1 VLRDKRPTTNYQL
14 PITNYQLL
22 ILLKSMKKLLYS
34 SMCCLVTASG
44 LTVNAEIPSAV
55 KQQAKTQI
63 VAATAKPQVELLE
76 AGDEPRQELRFR
88 PQVNAKQKATMTLQ
102 MDTDVSMAGQTMP
115 KVDLPAITVALDT
128 VVTKVEPNGNIHFK
142 WSYSNV
148 DVMHST
154 SLPPQVLETMRS
166 QMKKMIGTS
175 GSFIINDRGQIQTA
189 KFTSPQKSDPKFKQ
203 FSEQISNSADQM
215 SSPLPQEAIGIG
227 AKWRV
232 TTTPSL
238 SGMNVKQTI
247 TYELVNLQDNIA
259 TLNLW
264 FEQHANPQKLTLPGI
279 PNGATVTLKSLES
292 KGDGRLMMQ
301 LDRPFP
307 LRANLIANFEN
318 EMSIQ
323 QAGKAGEALRN
334 SKFRM
339 KLNLLSK

>member
-1 VLRDKRPTTNYQL
+1 
-14 PITNYQLL
+14 
-22 ILLKSMKKLLYS
+22 MKKLLLYS
-34 SMCCLVTASG
+34 SICCLVTASG
-44 LTVNAEIPSAV
+44 LTVNAETPSLV

-63 VAATAKPQVELLE
+63 AAATAQPQVELLE
-76 AGDEPRQELRFR
+76 AGNEPRQELRFR
-88 PQVNAKQKATMTLQ
+88 PQVNAKQTSTMTFQ

-115 KVDLPAITVALDT
+115 KVDLPPITVAIDT

-142 WSYSNV
+142 SSYSNV
-148 DVMHST
+148 DVMNSS
-154 SLPPQVLETMRS
+154 SLPPQVLEAMRS
-166 QMKKMIGTS
+166 QMKKMVGTS
-175 GSFIINDRGQIQTA
+175 GSFIIDNRGQIQTA
-189 KFTSPQKSDPKFKQ
+189 KFASSQKSDANLKQ
-203 FSEQISNSADQM
+203 FSEQMSTSFDQM

-238 SGMNVKQTI
+238 SGMSVQQTI
-247 TYELVNLQDNIA
+247 TYELVNLKDNIA
-259 TLNLW
+259 TLNMW

-307 LRANLIANFEN
+307 LRANLIANSKN

-323 QAGKAGEALRN
+323 QAGKAGEAIRN
-334 SKFRM
+334 GKFYMR
-339 KLNLLSK
+339 LNLLSK

>member
-1 VLRDKRPTTNYQL
+1 
-14 PITNYQLL
+14 
-22 ILLKSMKKLLYS
+22 MKKLLLYS
-34 SMCCLVTASG
+34 SICCLVTASG
-44 LTVNAEIPSAV
+44 LTVNAETLSLV

-63 VAATAKPQVELLE
+63 AAATAQPQVELLE
-76 AGDEPRQELRFR
+76 VGNEPRQELRFR
-88 PQVNAKQKATMTLQ
+88 PQANAKQTSTMTLQ

-115 KVDLPAITVALDT
+115 KVDLPPITVAIDT

-142 WSYSNV
+142 SSYSNV
-148 DVMHST
+148 DVMNSS
-154 SLPPQVLETMRS
+154 SLPPQVLEAMRS
-166 QMKKMIGTS
+166 QMKKMVGTS
-175 GSFIINDRGQIQTA
+175 GSFIIDNRGQIQTA
-189 KFTSPQKSDPKFKQ
+189 KFASSQKSDANLKQ
-203 FSEQISNSADQM
+203 FSEQMSTSFDQM

-238 SGMNVKQTI
+238 LGMSVQQTI
-247 TYELVNLQDNIA
+247 TYELVNLKDNIA
-259 TLNLW
+259 TLNIW

-307 LRANLIANFEN
+307 LRANLIANSKN

-323 QAGKAGEALRN
+323 QAGKAGEAIRN
-334 SKFRM
+334 GKFYMR
-339 KLNLLSK
+339 LNLMSK

>member
-1 VLRDKRPTTNYQL
+1 
-14 PITNYQLL
+14 
-22 ILLKSMKKLLYS
+22 MKKLLLYS
-34 SMCCLVTASG
+34 SICCLVTAAG
-44 LTVNAEIPSAV
+44 LTVNAETPSLV

-63 VAATAKPQVELLE
+63 ASATAQPQVELLE
-76 AGDEPRQELRFR
+76 AGNEPRQELRFR
-88 PQVNAKQKATMTLQ
+88 PQANAKQTSTMTLQ

-115 KVDLPAITVALDT
+115 KVDLPPITVAIDT

-142 WSYSNV
+142 SSYSNV
-148 DVMHST
+148 DVMNSS
-154 SLPPQVLETMRS
+154 SLPPQVLEAMRS
-166 QMKKMIGTS
+166 QMKKMVGTS
-175 GSFIINDRGQIQTA
+175 GSFIIDNRGQIQTA
-189 KFTSPQKSDPKFKQ
+189 KFASSQKSDSNLKQ
-203 FSEQISNSADQM
+203 FSEQMSTSFDQM

-238 SGMNVKQTI
+238 SGMSVQQTI
-247 TYELVNLQDNIA
+247 TYELVNLKDNIA
-259 TLNLW
+259 TLNMW

-307 LRANLIANFEN
+307 LRANLIANSKN

-323 QAGKAGEALRN
+323 QAGKAGEAIRN
-334 SKFRM
+334 GKFYMR
-339 KLNLLSK
+339 LNLMSK

>member
-1 VLRDKRPTTNYQL
+1 
-14 PITNYQLL
+14 
-22 ILLKSMKKLLYS
+22 MKNLLLYS
-34 SMCCLVTASG
+34 SICCLVTASG
-44 LTVNAEIPSAV
+44 LTVNAETPSLV

-63 VAATAKPQVELLE
+63 AAATAKPQVELLE
-76 AGDEPRQELRFR
+76 AGNEPRQELRFR
-88 PQVNAKQKATMTLQ
+88 PQAKAKQTATMTLQ
-102 MDTDVSMAGQTMP
+102 MDTDVSMAGQAMA
-115 KVDLPAITVALDT
+115 KVDLPPITVAMDA
-128 VVTKVEPNGNIHFK
+128 VVTKVDPNGNIHFK
-142 WSYSNV
+142 WSCSNV
-148 DVMHST
+148 DVMNSA

-166 QMKKMIGTS
+166 QMKKMVGTS
-175 GSFIINDRGQIQTA
+175 GSFIIDNRGQIQTA
-189 KFTSPQKSDPKFKQ
+189 KFAPSQKSAPNSKP
-203 FSEQISNSADQM
+203 FSEEMSTSFNQM

-232 TTTPSL
+232 TTTPAL

-247 TYELVNLQDNIA
+247 TYELVNLKDNIA

-307 LRANLIANFEN
+307 LRANLIANSEN

-323 QAGKAGEALRN
+323 QAGKAGEAIRN
-334 SKFRM
+334 SKSRM
-339 KLNLLSK
+339 KINLISK

>member
-1 VLRDKRPTTNYQL
+1 
-14 PITNYQLL
+14 
-22 ILLKSMKKLLYS
+22 MKKLLLYS
-34 SMCCLVTASG
+34 SICCLVTASG
-44 LTVNAEIPSAV
+44 LTVNAETPSLV

-63 VAATAKPQVELLE
+63 AAATAQPQVELLE
-76 AGDEPRQELRFR
+76 AGNEPRQELRFR
-88 PQVNAKQKATMTLQ
+88 PQVNAKQTSTMTFQ

-115 KVDLPAITVALDT
+115 KVDLPPITVAIDT

-142 WSYSNV
+142 SSYSNV
-148 DVMHST
+148 DVMNSS
-154 SLPPQVLETMRS
+154 SLPPQVLEAMRS
-166 QMKKMIGTS
+166 QMKKMVGTS
-175 GSFIINDRGQIQTA
+175 GSFIIDNRGQIQTA
-189 KFTSPQKSDPKFKQ
+189 KFASSQKSDANLKQ
-203 FSEQISNSADQM
+203 FSEQMSTSFDQM

-238 SGMNVKQTI
+238 SGMSVQQTI
-247 TYELVNLQDNIA
+247 TYELVNLKDNIA
-259 TLNLW
+259 TLNMW

-307 LRANLIANFEN
+307 LRANLIANSKN

-323 QAGKAGEALRN
+323 QAGKAGEAIRN
-334 SKFRM
+334 GKFYMR
-339 KLNLLSK
+339 LNLMSK